1 MTHHRYI
8 SIIALAGLMAFI
20 AFGLVITRL
29 NPYENMGLSLSFFF
43 ITLFIAL
50 PCSFTVIGFSFRVW
64 LFKNEIFY
72 KHINI
77 ALRQGVFLGLIA
89 VFCLVFQM
97 MRVLSWWSG
106 LLLILI
112 AVLLEFYFSSRDSE
126 AIS

>member
-8 SIIALAGLMAFI
+8 SIVALAGILAWVAWIVVIRKLMPHETMAL
-20 AFGLVITRL
+20 A
-29 NPYENMGLSLSFFF
+29 LSFFY

-50 PCSFTVIGFSFRVW
+50 TCTFTVFGFYFRVW

-89 VFCLVFQM
+89 VFALVFQM
-97 MRVLSWWSG
+97 MRVLTWWSG
-106 LLLILI
+106 FLLV
-112 AVLLEFYFSSRDSE
+112 AVFVLLEFYFSSKDSQLL
-126 AIS
+126 